1 MRKKLNKNKEKIRK
15 KIREKTVRAEKK
27 NRQETTD
34 DYSFLKNSRLLT
46 PSSTEAISV
55 TKIPL

>member
-1 MRKKLNKNKEKIRK
+1 MRQKLKRKLGKNW
-15 KIREKTVRAEKK
+15 REMGVRTEKK
-27 NRQETTD
+27 KRQVKKPQVTH
-34 DYSFLKNSRLLT
+34 SFLKNSRLLI